1 MMKHKLT
8 LGFSPCPNDTFIFD
22 AIVNGR
28 IDLGD
33 FEVEVVLADVEELN
47 RMALEGKLD
56 VTKIS
61 YNAFAY
67 VHNRYQLLNAG
78 SALGNNCGPL
88 LIAKKQL
95 SEEELKNASISIPG
109 KNTTANFLMS
119 FAYPEAQNKQEFL
132 FSEIEAAVLNG
143 NVDAGVIIHENRFTY
158 QEKGLVKIAD
168 LGEVWE
174 QKTGF
179 PIPLGGIAI
188 HRRIRPDMRRKFDE
202 LLKESVQYAFDHP
215 DASKDYVTCHAQ
227 EMNDDVMRSHIT
239 LYVNDYS
246 LDLGKKGKAAISK
259 MYEVGKQF
267 GMPRV
272 EDSVFVFQS
281 IGS

>member
-1 MMKHKLT
+1 MMKCKLT

-22 AIVNGR
+22 AMVNGR
-28 IDLGD
+28 IELGD
-33 FEVEVVLADVEELN
+33 IEVEVVLADVEELN

-67 VHNRYQLLNAG
+67 VHNHYQLLNAG

-88 LIAKKQL
+88 LISKRQL
-95 SEEELKNASISIPG
+95 AEAELKTASIAIPG

-119 FAYPEAQNKQEFL
+119 FAYPEAQSKQEFL
-132 FSEIEAAVLNG
+132 FSEIESAVLDG
-143 NVDAGVIIHENRFTY
+143 KVDAGVIIHENRFTY

-188 HRRIRPDMRRKFDE
+188 HRRIQPNIRKQFDS
-202 LLKESVQYAFDHP
+202 LLKESVQYAFDHS
-215 DASKDYVTCHAQ
+215 DASKEYVTCHAQ
-227 EMNDDVMRSHIT
+227 EMDEEVMRSHID
-239 LYVNDYS
+239 LYVNQYS
-246 LDLGKKGKAAISK
+246 VDLSEKGKAAISK

-272 EDSVFVFQS
+272 EDSVFVPKA
-281 IGS
+281 

>member
-1 MMKHKLT
+1 MKHKLT

-22 AIVNGR
+22 AMVNGR

-33 FEVEVVLADVEELN
+33 VEVEVVLADVEELN
-47 RMALEGKLD
+47 RMALDGKLD

-61 YNAFAY
+61 YNAFAH
-67 VHNRYQLLNAG
+67 VHYRYQLLNSG

-88 LIAKKQL
+88 LISKKQL
-95 SEEELKNASISIPG
+95 SEEELETASVAIPG

-119 FAYPEAQNKQEFL
+119 FAYPKAQNKNEFL
-132 FSEIEAAVLNG
+132 FSDIEFAVLNG
-143 NVDAGVIIHENRFTY
+143 KVDAGVIIHENRFTY
-158 QEKGLVKIAD
+158 KEKGLVKIAD

-188 HRRIRPDMRRKFDE
+188 HRRIRPDIRRKFDA
-202 LLKESVQYAFDHP
+202 LLKQSVQYAFDNP
-215 DASKDYVTCHAQ
+215 DASKDYVKCHAQ
-227 EMNDDVMRSHIT
+227 EMSEDVMRAHID

-246 LDLGKKGKAAISK
+246 LNLGEKGIAAISK

-272 EDSVFVFQS
+272 EESVFVNHL
-281 IGS
+281 GS

>member
-1 MMKHKLT
+1 MKQKLT

-22 AIVNGR
+22 ALVNER

-33 FEVEVVLADVEELN
+33 FELKIVLADVEELN
-47 RMALEGKLD
+47 RMALAGKLD

-67 VHNRYQLLNAG
+67 VHNKYQLLNAG

-88 LIAKKQL
+88 LISKKNL
-95 SEEELKNASISIPG
+95 SPDELKTASIAIPG

-119 FAYPEAQNKQEFL
+119 FAHPHALKKQEFL
-132 FSEIEAAVLNG
+132 FSEIENAVLN
-143 NVDAGVIIHENRFTY
+143 NEVDAGVIIHESRFTY
-158 QEKGLVKIAD
+158 HEKGLLKLAD

-188 HRRIRPDMRRKFDE
+188 HRRLKPSARKQFDT
-202 LLKESVQYAFDHP
+202 LLRQSVQFAFDNP
-215 DASKDYVTCHAQ
+215 EASKDYVKCHAQ
-227 EMNDDVMRSHIT
+227 EMDESVMRAHID
-239 LYVNDYS
+239 LYVNHYS
-246 LDLGKKGKAAISK
+246 VDLGEKGKAAIQK
-259 MYEVGKQF
+259 MYEVGKAF

-272 EDSVFVFQS
+272 EDSVWV
-281 IGS
+281 

>member
-1 MMKHKLT
+1 MKHKLT

-22 AIVNGR
+22 ALVNGR

-33 FEVEVVLADVEELN
+33 IELEVVLADVEELN
-47 RMALEGKLD
+47 RMAIAGKLD
-56 VTKIS
+56 ITKIS
-61 YNAFAY
+61 YNAFAR
-67 VHNRYQLLNAG
+67 VHYMYQLLNSG

-88 LIAKKQL
+88 LISKKSL
-95 SEEELKNASISIPG
+95 TSEELQAAIIAIPG

-119 FAYPEAQNKQEFL
+119 FAYPEASKKKEFL
-132 FSEIEAAVLNG
+132 FSEIEKAVLNDE
-143 NVDAGVIIHENRFTY
+143 VEAGVIIHENRFTY

-188 HRRIRPDMRRKFDE
+188 HRRLKPELRKRFDV
-202 LLKESVQYAFDHP
+202 LLRKSVQFAFDNP
-215 DASKDYVTCHAQ
+215 EASKDYVKCHAQ
-227 EMNDDVMRSHIT
+227 EMDETVMRSHID
-239 LYVNDYS
+239 LYVNQFS
-246 LDLGKKGKAAISK
+246 VDLGERGKAAIGK
-259 MYEVGKQF
+259 MYEVGRAF

-272 EDSVFVFQS
+272 EDSVFV
-281 IGS
+281 

>member
-22 AIVNGR
+22 ALVNGK

-33 FEVEVVLADVEELN
+33 VEVEVVLADVEELN
-47 RMALEGKLD
+47 RMAIEGKLD

-61 YNAFAY
+61 YNAYAH
-67 VHNRYQLLNAG
+67 VHYRYQLLNAG

-88 LIAKKQL
+88 LIAKHAL
-95 SEEELKNASISIPG
+95 TEDELQSAVIAIPG

-119 FAYPEAQNKQEFL
+119 YAYPEAQNKREFL
-132 FSEIEAAVLNG
+132 FSEIETAVLDSE
-143 NVDAGVIIHENRFTY
+143 VDAGVIIHENRFTY
-158 QEKGLVKIAD
+158 REKGLTKIAD

-174 QKTGF
+174 QQTGF

-188 HRRIRPDMRRKFDE
+188 NRRIQPDVRRKFDL
-202 LLKESVQYAFDHP
+202 LLKESVQYAFDNP
-215 DASKDYVTCHAQ
+215 EASKGYVSCYAQ
-227 EMNDDVMRSHIT
+227 EMDEDVMRSHIE
-239 LYVNDYS
+239 LYVNNYS
-246 LDLGKKGKAAISK
+246 LDLGEKGKAAISK

-272 EDSVFVFQS
+272 EDSVFVPS
-281 IGS
+281 VTE

>member
-22 AIVNGR
+22 AMVNGR

-33 FEVEVVLADVEELN
+33 IELEVVLADVEELN
-47 RMALEGKLD
+47 RMALVGKLD

-61 YNAFAY
+61 YNAFSH
-67 VHNRYQLLNAG
+67 VHYRYQLLNSG
-78 SALGNNCGPL
+78 SALGNSCGPL
-88 LIAKKQL
+88 LISKRLL
-95 SEEELKNASISIPG
+95 SDEELKTATVAIPG

-119 FAYPEAQNKQEFL
+119 FAYPTAQNKQEFL
-132 FSEIEAAVLNG
+132 FSEIENAVLSNG
-143 NVDAGVIIHENRFTY
+143 VEAGVIIHENRFTY
-158 QEKGLVKIAD
+158 QEKGLIKIAD

-174 QKTGF
+174 KRTGF

-188 HRRIRPDMRRKFDE
+188 HRRLKPTLRKQFDD
-202 LLKESVQYAFDHP
+202 LLRKSVQFAFDNP
-215 DASKDYVTCHAQ
+215 DASKDYVKCHAQ
-227 EMNDDVMRSHIT
+227 EMDEDVMRSHIN
-239 LYVNDYS
+239 LYVNS
-246 LDLGKKGKAAISK
+246 FTLDLGEKGKAAISK

-272 EDSVFVFQS
+272 EDSVFVQK
-281 IGS
+281 

>member
-22 AIVNGR
+22 AMVNDR

-33 FEVEVVLADVEELN
+33 IEVEVVLADVEELN
-47 RMALEGKLD
+47 RMALESKLD

-61 YNAFAY
+61 YNAYAQ
-67 VHNRYQLLNAG
+67 VHESYQLLNAG

-88 LIAKKQL
+88 LISKKL
-95 SEEELKNASISIPG
+95 LTVEELRSATIAIPG

-119 FAYPEAQNKQEFL
+119 YAYPDAQIKQEFL
-132 FSEIEAAVLNG
+132 FSEIESAVLNG
-143 NVDAGVIIHENRFTY
+143 KVDGGVIIHENRFTY

-174 QKTGF
+174 QRTGF

-188 HRRIRPDMRRKFDE
+188 KRQIQPEIRSRFDS
-202 LLKESVQYAFDHP
+202 LLRQSVQYAFDNP
-215 DASKDYVTCHAQ
+215 DASKDYVSCHSQ
-227 EMNDDVMRSHIT
+227 EMDEEVMRSHIN
-239 LYVNDYS
+239 LYVNDFS
-246 LDLGKKGKAAISK
+246 LNLGEKGKAAITK
-259 MYEVGKQF
+259 MYEVGRGF

-272 EDSVFVFQS
+272 ENAVFV
-281 IGS
+281 